1 MFAMSLKTDSEP
13 SYFYLVMAKSCFRRA
28 VVTSHPHGRG
38 ALREIGHDYL
48 AKALPSRDQKG
59 DVAFRRCVDPTAS
72 SRPPRA
78 GASHQHRVKPE
89 AEAEFLNFSPRRRS
103 P

>member
-1 MFAMSLKTDSEP
+1 MGTATNPQQARDDRARSMESTMFAMSLKADSEP

-59 DVAFRRCVDPTAS
+59 DVAFRR
-72 SRPPRA
+72 
-78 GASHQHRVKPE
+78 
-89 AEAEFLNFSPRRRS
+89 
-103 P
+103 